1 MGNGSAQ
8 YFLGIEGGATRST
21 LVLADSSQKTLLEL
35 QGGPA
40 NVRLLSDRSLATLL
54 RGFARQ
60 LPVCGLSGI
69 VIGLAGARTDADLAR
84 IRHAAQRVWPRV
96 PAYAT
101 NDLETALAAC
111 PSVPGAV
118 ARVLV
123 LSGTGSC
130 CFGRNLRGATARVGG
145 RGHVVGD
152 RGSACDISQRALKAV
167 MAEYDHSGRWPRLG
181 EKILRVLLLNDPE
194 DLIPW
199 SMEADKTEI
208 ASLAVCVFESAALR
222 DPLARSLLAD
232 AAQALADDADACA
245 HRVARRS
252 DRVQFVLNGGVLLKN
267 RSFARDVIK
276 RVRRLWRRAV
286 FSKVS
291 GVSAWGAVRL
301 AMERASS
308 GVESRTGVAGGG
320 TIASSRGVDQAPVSV
335 GIAKG
340 HPALSPACLK
350 KSPTEQRNPRSMKL
364 DTMSL
369 KAAVD
374 LMLVEDMSV
383 PVSLRSENASI
394 EWVIRKL
401 LAAFKRGG
409 RLFYIGAGTSG
420 RLGVLDASECP
431 PTFRT
436 TQEQVQGIIAGGRRA
451 LWSAVEGAEDDDASG
466 AAAVVHRGV
475 NGRDVVIGIAA
486 SGRTPFVWGALAEAS
501 KKGACTVLICFN
513 PELKNIR
520 SARGV
525 FVPDKVIAPNLGPEV
540 LTGSTRLKSGTA
552 TKLLLN
558 IFSTLALAKSG
569 KVISN
574 LMVDLNPS
582 NQKLRGRA
590 VQIVRELAGCTEAA
604 ALDALEHGGWVVKD
618 AVRALK
624 RK

>member
-1 MGNGSAQ
+1 
-8 YFLGIEGGATRST
+8 
-21 LVLADSSQKTLLEL
+21 
-35 QGGPA
+35 
-40 NVRLLSDRSLATLL
+40 
-54 RGFARQ
+54 
-60 LPVCGLSGI
+60 
-69 VIGLAGARTDADLAR
+69 
-84 IRHAAQRVWPRV
+84 
-96 PAYAT
+96 
-101 NDLETALAAC
+101 
-111 PSVPGAV
+111 
-118 ARVLV
+118 
-123 LSGTGSC
+123 
-130 CFGRNLRGATARVGG
+130 
-145 RGHVVGD
+145 
-152 RGSACDISQRALKAV
+152 
-167 MAEYDHSGRWPRLG
+167 
-181 EKILRVLLLNDPE
+181 
-194 DLIPW
+194 
-199 SMEADKTEI
+199 
-208 ASLAVCVFESAALR
+208 
-222 DPLARSLLAD
+222 
-232 AAQALADDADACA
+232 
-245 HRVARRS
+245 
-252 DRVQFVLNGGVLLKN
+252 
-267 RSFARDVIK
+267 
-276 RVRRLWRRAV
+276 
-286 FSKVS
+286 
-291 GVSAWGAVRL
+291 
-301 AMERASS
+301 
-308 GVESRTGVAGGG
+308 
-320 TIASSRGVDQAPVSV
+320 
-335 GIAKG
+335 
-340 HPALSPACLK
+340 
-350 KSPTEQRNPRSMKL
+350 MKL

-383 PVSLRSENASI
+383 PVSLRSEKASI
-394 EWVIRKL
+394 GWVVRKT

-552 TKLLLN
+552 TKLMLN

-618 AVRALK
+618 AVRGLK